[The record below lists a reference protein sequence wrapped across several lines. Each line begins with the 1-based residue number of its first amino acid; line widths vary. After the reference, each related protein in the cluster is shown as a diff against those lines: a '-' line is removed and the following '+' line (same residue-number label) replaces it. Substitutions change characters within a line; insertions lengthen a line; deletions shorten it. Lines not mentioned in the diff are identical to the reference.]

1 MAEGGDGVVS
11 VTSNV
16 VPKLAAQVVELWDS
30 GDVKGARDLAH
41 RLAAWT
47 TAAFIESNP
56 LPAKAALAMM
66 GKLENVLRLPL
77 VPMKDSHADAVREAL
92 VAAGALSK

>member
-1 MAEGGDGVVS
+1 MWSEESSLAHFAV
-11 VTSNV
+11 V

-30 GDVKGARDLAH
+30 GDIKGARDVAH

-47 TAAFIESNP
+47 SAAFVESNP

-66 GKLENVLRLPL
+66 GKLENILRLPR
-77 VPMKDSHADAVREAL
+77 VPMKDSFADVVRQAL
-92 VAAGALSK
+92 VTAGALSK